1 MSPKILYT
9 GKHYHSDRDGHLKQ
23 ENVYL
28 RLYKSKRNEK
38 EYSIQVGPF
47 IRTFKE
53 EEFCFFELEEIELS
67 ILEEKLKKSK
77 PFVCLRQRTEEEAYE
92 NFLCLTIVI
101 YKDESPD
108 RLFLGSNRIKL
119 FDRVVPGKT
128 SHLKKL
134 DIRLEK
140 TFGKVMKQWFMYS
153 VENNNEQPVRVIL
166 RKTNFSVLDNKLNV
180 LHYHQ
185 LRNLEFKEILVNPL
199 KRLINMEIVEKSQ
212 CEEFQHVHHI
222 NLRSSM
228 SGDDKGYDFR
238 THLCHQLHEI
248 HQQEHCVEMTS
259 DPSPDVLKWLTDQ
272 KTLSGGSVFSE
283 SSSHCNTEGSSS
295 TCGNNQLPLPSP
307 HHHEK
312 NHEAVE
318 NSENSSEGN
327 FDDGKG
333 SSISDKSSSYE
344 ADSITVSEG
353 TENSDKISKTNGP
366 FTIGHRTMDDSST
379 ISLPPPAP
387 HDDTNIGPME
397 NSDGNTLVVVNQCDP
412 INPPSCNSRPP
423 QGHLIR
429 AESVNVLCPHKQDN
443 NMFNN
448 DPSNRNSCS
457 SDDSEYQRIY
467 YKNLGWVRYS
477 NNRVRILQRFHR
489 QRHLGL
495 NITDVDFEVVNKHEH
510 WWDNEF
516 KMCEEDD
523 IFMRTTRSKVCN
535 KTAASETEYWNGDLC
550 LTVQLMMERKSPK
563 LSMDLDLSWSQLCA
577 VIIHLSLDQS
587 PACMKKDWRDFA
599 EKLGL
604 KCRDIEIIQYFCYTQ
619 REWPARVVL
628 CHWKLLSSK
637 YENACA
643 FNFYNLRNF
652 LLELG
657 RHDILKIVNYS
668 ETNCFER
675 VYDDCSSITKL

>member
-1 MSPKILYT
+1 MSPRILYT

-28 RLYKSKRNEK
+28 RLYKKEK

-47 IRTFKE
+47 LRTFKE
-53 EEFCFFELEEIELS
+53 EEFCFFDVEEIELS
-67 ILEEKLKKSK
+67 ILEEKSKKSK
-77 PFVCLRQRTEEEAYE
+77 PFVCLGHKKEEEQAYE
-92 NFLCLTIVI
+92 NFVCLTIVI
-101 YKDESPD
+101 YKDESAD
-108 RLFLGSNRIKL
+108 GLFLGSNRIKL
-119 FDRVVPGKT
+119 FDRVVPGK
-128 SHLKKL
+128 SSQLKKL
-134 DIRLEK
+134 NIKLQK

-153 VENNNEQPVRVIL
+153 VKNNNEQPVRVIL

-180 LHYHQ
+180 LNYHQ

-199 KRLINMEIVEKSQ
+199 KRLIKMEIVEKSP
-212 CEEFQHVHHI
+212 CAEIQHVHCI

-238 THLCHQLHEI
+238 THLCHQLQEI
-248 HQQEHCVEMTS
+248 HLQELSVEMTN
-259 DPSPDVLKWLTDQ
+259 DPSPEVLRWLTDQ
-272 KTLSGGSVFSE
+272 KTLSGGSDLSE
-283 SSSHCNTEGSSS
+283 ISSPCNIEWSSS
-295 TCGNNQLPLPSP
+295 TSGINLPPLPSP
-307 HHHEK
+307 HHHQK
-312 NHEAVE
+312 SHEAVE
-318 NSENSSEGN
+318 NSDDSSEEN

-333 SSISDKSSSYE
+333 SSISDKSSSFKV
-344 ADSITVSEG
+344 DSNSITVSDEE
-353 TENSDKISKTNGP
+353 TTNSEISKTNGP
-366 FTIGHRTMDDSST
+366 FTVGHKTWDDPST
-379 ISLPPPAP
+379 TFPLPTP
-387 HDDTNIGPME
+387 HDGTNIGAME
-397 NSDGNTLVVVNQCDP
+397 NSDGNTLVIVNQRDP
-412 INPPSCNSRPP
+412 VNPPSCNSRPP

-429 AESVNVLCPHKQDN
+429 AESVDVLYPHKQDN
-443 NMFNN
+443 DLCNN
-448 DPSNRNSCS
+448 DRPNRNSCS

-477 NNRVRILQRFHR
+477 NNRVKILQRFHR

-495 NITDVDFEVVNKHEH
+495 NITDVDFEVVNKHEK

-523 IFMRTTRSKVCN
+523 IFMRTTRSNVCH
-535 KTAASETEYWNGDLC
+535 KTAVSETEYWNGDLC
-550 LTVQLMMERKSPK
+550 LTVQLLMERKSPK

-577 VIIHLSLDQS
+577 VIIHLSLDQT

-604 KCRDIEIIQYFCYTQ
+604 NCRDIEIIQYFCYTQ

-637 YENACA
+637 YENARA

-675 VYDDCSSITKL
+675 VYDDCSSNTKL

>member
-1 MSPKILYT
+1 
-9 GKHYHSDRDGHLKQ
+9 
-23 ENVYL
+23 
-28 RLYKSKRNEK
+28 
-38 EYSIQVGPF
+38 
-47 IRTFKE
+47 
-53 EEFCFFELEEIELS
+53 
-67 ILEEKLKKSK
+67 
-77 PFVCLRQRTEEEAYE
+77 
-92 NFLCLTIVI
+92 
-101 YKDESPD
+101 
-108 RLFLGSNRIKL
+108 
-119 FDRVVPGKT
+119 
-128 SHLKKL
+128 
-134 DIRLEK
+134 
-140 TFGKVMKQWFMYS
+140 MKQWFMYS

-212 CEEFQHVHHI
+212 CAEFQHVHLI

-238 THLCHQLHEI
+238 THLCHQLQEI

-283 SSSHCNTEGSSS
+283 SSSHCNIEGSSS

-333 SSISDKSSSYE
+333 SSISDKSSSFE
-344 ADSITVSEG
+344 VDSITVSEE
-353 TENSDKISKTNGP
+353 TINSDKISTTCP
-366 FTIGHRTMDDSST
+366 FTMGHRTWDDSST
-379 ISLPPPAP
+379 VPPPAP
-387 HDDTNIGPME
+387 HDDTNIGAME
-397 NSDGNTLVVVNQCDP
+397 NSDGNTLVIVNQSDP
-412 INPPSCNSRPP
+412 VNPPSCNSRPP

-429 AESVNVLCPHKQDN
+429 AESVDVLCPHKQDN
-443 NMFNN
+443 NLCNN
-448 DPSNRNSCS
+448 DLPNRNSCS

-495 NITDVDFEVVNKHEH
+495 NITDVDFEVVNKHEK

-535 KTAASETEYWNGDLC
+535 KKAVSETEYWNGDLC

-599 EKLGL
+599 EKIGL